1 MITLL
6 KQIPLKI
13 LCSQPVM
20 FDANI
25 FMVGIE
31 NRQSD
36 PNCSFENMKDVYMIP
51 IFESFSQIFIH
62 QMVYDELDNEAKAFM
77 NTYIGKN
84 VIIVQDKK
92 LYGKDPL
99 FTTIFNDIANHERV
113 QYSLGSSK
121 DRGEVYSLAYAVYH
135 NINYFSSKEI
145 MVDDIAKELETL
157 QNIEVITFD
166 IIILLAYIYHM
177 SNGDT
182 SKNKALKSI
191 YKRYCEDVI
200 KRHKLPHTLREYF
213 IASEKYIK

>member
-31 NRQSD
+31 NRGSD

-51 IFESFSQIFIH
+51 IFESFRQIIIH
-62 QMVYDELDNEAKAFM
+62 QMVYDELDNETKAFVD
-77 NTYIGKN
+77 TYIGKN
-84 VIIVQDKK
+84 VIIVQEKE

-121 DRGEVYSLAYAVYH
+121 DRG
-135 NINYFSSKEI
+135 
-145 MVDDIAKELETL
+145 
-157 QNIEVITFD
+157 
-166 IIILLAYIYHM
+166 
-177 SNGDT
+177 
-182 SKNKALKSI
+182 
-191 YKRYCEDVI
+191 
-200 KRHKLPHTLREYF
+200 
-213 IASEKYIK
+213 

>member
-1 MITLL
+1 MISPLSKISLKTLC
-6 KQIPLKI
+6 Q
-13 LCSQPVM
+13 QPIM

-31 NRQSD
+31 NRNSD
-36 PNCSFENMKDVYMIP
+36 PNCAFENMKDVYMIP
-51 IFESFSQIFIH
+51 VFESFSQIIIH
-62 QMVYDELDNEAKAFM
+62 QMVYNELDSEAKGLVD
-77 NTYIGKN
+77 TYVGKN
-84 VIIVQDKK
+84 VTIVPEEG

-113 QYSLGSSK
+113 LYSIGASK
-121 DRGEVYSLAYAVYH
+121 DRGEVYSLAYAAYH

-145 MVDDIAKELETL
+145 MVDDITDDLEVL

-166 IIILLAYIYHM
+166 IIVLLAYVYHM
-177 SNGDT
+177 SRNDT

-213 IASEKYIK
+213 IASEKYIS